1 VNLKEVLDE
10 ALRVTDKSEDE
21 LRTLLER
28 GLLDE
33 HYQGILRTLR
43 WVDSLIDIHPQP
55 EQFTDARETLNL
67 RRRAILEFFRAHFES
82 HPVLGD
88 APAHSAP
95 DLLFILACRDPEDT
109 ATRVDGALPH
119 IRQHRDRPV
128 VLCGGGFGS
137 HTTEA
142 ALMRDRLLGQGIDE
156 SRLILEEDSIDTIGN
171 ALFAKLLLRQRGLL
185 PGDGRLLVTTSA
197 FHAVRSLNIF
207 RKVFGPQFA
216 VAVATVRTT
225 PDEDERLDLA
235 DHELASDSQ
244 SSREIFSFEDFF
256 SGGHR
261 EIDPGDDA
269 AMLVQLILHHSFYR
283 HRYDLMRKFADALI

>member
-1 VNLKEVLDE
+1 MREVLDE
-10 ALRVTDKSEDE
+10 ALRTSDRSEDE
-21 LRTLLER
+21 LRSLLER

-55 EQFTDARETLNL
+55 EQFTDVRETLS
-67 RRRAILEFFRAHFES
+67 RRRGAILEFYRAHFES

-88 APAHSAP
+88 TEAHADP
-95 DLLFILACRDPEDT
+95 DFLFILACRDLGDT
-109 ATRVDGALPH
+109 GTRVDGALPH
-119 IRQHRDRPV
+119 IRRHGDRPV

-137 HTTEA
+137 HMTEA
-142 ALMRDRLLGQGIDE
+142 AFMRDRLMAQGVDE

-185 PGDGRLLVTTSA
+185 PAEGRLLVTTSA
-197 FHAVRSLNIF
+197 FHAVRSFNIF
-207 RKVFGPQFA
+207 RKVFGPRFA
-216 VAVATVRTT
+216 IAIATVRTT
-225 PDEDERLDLA
+225 PDEEESLHLA

-261 EIDPGDDA
+261 EIDAGDDA
-269 AMLVQLILHHSFYR
+269 AMLFQLILHHGFYR
-283 HRYDLMRKFADALI
+283 HRYDLMRKFADALT